1 MRGDFLARQWR
12 LIKAIAASSQGITA
26 AQLAE
31 QENVELRTVYRDL
44 QTLQDAG
51 FPLFGKRDG
60 RSTKW
65 SIVDPVR
72 GKGMPAP
79 FTAGELIALRL
90 AQDMLAKLPD
100 KSLSNALGSLFTK
113 FTSNLAQNSLAKLN
127 EIQNSFSMVSMSEQ
141 SRKDLEQKID
151 LISQMVL
158 AKKRMLIA
166 YKEDGGDEV
175 KDLQIDPYRTWRY
188 EDLWYLMAYIHEQGK
203 TRILPVINIT
213 KMRLIDEDSM
223 PDPHFDLGVFMRD
236 VSQQVMLD
244 KLRFKVKVAPSWQK
258 WFSPGKEEPPYAG
271 TMNSDG
277 SLEIEMSLGAYVAGA
292 RQDEAP

>member
-12 LIKAIAASSQGITA
+12 LIKAIAASNQGMSA

-31 QENVELRTVYRDL
+31 QEKVELRTVYRDL

-65 SIVDPVR
+65 SIVDPVK

-100 KSLSNALGSLFTK
+100 NSLSNALGSLFTK

-127 EIQNSFSMVSMSEQ
+127 EIQNSFSMVSMNEQ

-158 AKKRMLIA
+158 AKKRMLIS
-166 YKEDGGDEV
+166 YKEDGSGEI

-188 EDLWYLMAYIHEQGK
+188 DDLWYLMAYVHEQEK
-203 TRILPVINIT
+203 TIILPVVNIM

-223 PDPHFDLGVFMRD
+223 PDPHFDLGAFMRD

-244 KLRFKVKVAPSWQK
+244 KLKLKVKLAPNWQK
-258 WFSPGKEEPPYAG
+258 WFSAGRDKPPYAG

-277 SLEIEMSLGAYVAGA
+277 SLEIEMSLGSYANAPH
-292 RQDEAP
+292 DEDAP